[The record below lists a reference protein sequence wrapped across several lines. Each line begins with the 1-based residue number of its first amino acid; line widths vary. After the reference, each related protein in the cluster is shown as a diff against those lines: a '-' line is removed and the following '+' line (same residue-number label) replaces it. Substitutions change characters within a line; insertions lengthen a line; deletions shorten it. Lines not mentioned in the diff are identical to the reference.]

1 MSTKELTK
9 TAAARRKS
17 DPNSL
22 ASALK
27 NGGPIVWASCLIMGL
42 GNIAAGQLIKGLI
55 FLAIEIAMIAFMAI
69 PNGGAYWLSMLP
81 SLGDNPTAEVWDEA
95 EGVYKYVIGDNSQQI
110 LLYAVATMVAIVA
123 FVVIWKSSV
132 CSGYIAQSKKKAG
145 L

>member
-17 DPNSL
+17 DPTSL

-42 GNIAAGQLIKGLI
+42 GNIAAGQLMKGLI
-55 FLAIEIAMIAFMAI
+55 FLAIEIAMIAFMVI

-81 SLGDNPTAEVWDEA
+81 SLGKVGPSEEYNEIFDT
-95 EGVYKYVIGDNSQQI
+95 YVTTYNDNS
-110 LLYAVATMVAIVA
+110 LYIV
-123 FVVIWKSSV
+123 FSQYFCGVSLSLF
-132 CSGYIAQSKKKAG
+132 SKKLHTSCG
-145 L
+145 F